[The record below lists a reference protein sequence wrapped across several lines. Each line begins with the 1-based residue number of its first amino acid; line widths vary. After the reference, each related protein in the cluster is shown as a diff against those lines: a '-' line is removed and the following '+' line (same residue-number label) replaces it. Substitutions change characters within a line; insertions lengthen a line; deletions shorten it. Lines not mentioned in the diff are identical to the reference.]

1 MLFTTPIWYVFRRHI
16 STYPGRADDSSKTEQ
31 EEVCIYHK
39 EPLDVR
45 VIDIPYLTES
55 IICWSLF

>member
-1 MLFTTPIWYVFRRHI
+1 MFRRHI